1 MNSRALLGA
10 GIAGSVVAAVCC
22 FTPVLVIGLG
32 AVGLTAWLAWADMVL
47 LPALVIFAGL
57 AVFGLIQVTKSR
69 KAETVPVQED
79 ES

>member
-1 MNSRALLGA
+1 MNNRALLGA
-10 GIAGSVVAAVCC
+10 GVAGSVVAAVCC

-47 LPALVIFAGL
+47 LPALAIFIGL
-57 AVFGLIQVTKSR
+57 AAYGLIQVTKNR
-69 KAETVPVQED
+69 KTAPVNED

>member
-1 MNSRALLGA
+1 MNNRALLGA

-47 LPALVIFAGL
+47 LPALAIFIGL
-57 AVFGLIQVTKSR
+57 AAYGLIQVTKNR
-69 KAETVPVQED
+69 KTATVNED

>member
-47 LPALVIFAGL
+47 LPALAIFIGL
-57 AVFGLIQVTKSR
+57 AAYGLIQVTKSR
-69 KAETVPVQED
+69 KAVPLRED
-79 ES
+79 EP

>member
-1 MNSRALLGA
+1 MNNRALLGA
-10 GIAGSVVAAVCC
+10 GVAGSVVAAVCC

-47 LPALVIFAGL
+47 LPALAIFIGL
-57 AVFGLIQVTKSR
+57 AAYGLIQVTKNR
-69 KAETVPVQED
+69 KAVPVRED